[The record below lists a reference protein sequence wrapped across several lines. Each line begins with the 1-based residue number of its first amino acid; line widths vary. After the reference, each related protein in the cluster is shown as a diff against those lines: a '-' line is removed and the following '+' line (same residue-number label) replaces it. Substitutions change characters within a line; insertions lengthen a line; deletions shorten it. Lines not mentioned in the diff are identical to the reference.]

1 MNKYQPI
8 KLQHMKTYNRL
19 FALAAVIV
27 LVACGSNKENGPL
40 SESAP
45 VKDQTEVSFPT
56 PPPPGEE
63 QKNKEAGSANDKMPE
78 PVFERKLIKTG
89 DVSFKTKSLNE
100 TKKQIM
106 EALKVAG
113 GYVAKENAYDYSEN
127 PSENLTVRVPAK
139 NFDAFLNQI
148 LEGVDELDSK
158 NIDIQDV
165 SEEFVDM
172 EARLKNKK
180 QLEAKYQ
187 ELLVKAGNM
196 DDILRIE
203 KEISYIREDI
213 ESTEGRLKY
222 LSSQVSYSTLN
233 IHYYEKRTSGF
244 NFGGKLGDAVKNGGT
259 GFLWFIIIVVQL
271 WPLWL
276 IGAAIWWFIIW
287 LIRRS
292 RRNKN

>member
-1 MNKYQPI
+1 MNNFTK
-8 KLQHMKTYNRL
+8 
-19 FALAAVIV
+19 ALIAAIAIFIY
-27 LVACGSNKENGPL
+27 ACGANKESSPL
-40 SESAP
+40 GEATLA
-45 VKDQTEVSFPT
+45 KDQMEFNAPAP

-63 QKNKEAGSANDKMPE
+63 QKNAEAGSVTEKAPAA
-78 PVFERKLIKTG
+78 VFERKLIKTG
-89 DVSFKTKSLNE
+89 DVSFKTKSLTE
-100 TKKQIM
+100 TKKQIT
-106 EALKVAG
+106 EVLKAAG
-113 GYVAKENAYDYSEN
+113 GYIAKENAYDYSEN

-139 NFDAFLNQI
+139 NFDVFLNRI

-158 NIDIQDV
+158 NIDISDV

-187 ELLVKAGNM
+187 ELLGKANNM

-222 LSSQVSYSTLN
+222 FSNQVSYSTLT
-233 IHYYEKRTSGF
+233 IHYYEKRSSGF
-244 NFGGKLGDAVKNGGT
+244 NFGGKLGDALKNGGT
-259 GFLWFIIIVVQL
+259 GFLWFLIVMVQL

-276 IGAAIWWFIIW
+276 IGGFVWWFIVW
-287 LIRRS
+287 LVRRRKS
-292 RRNKN
+292 RG

>member
-1 MNKYQPI
+1 MNQFNKVI
-8 KLQHMKTYNRL
+8 I
-19 FALAAVIV
+19 AAAIFFIY
-27 LVACGSNKENGPL
+27 ACGANKESSPL
-40 SESAP
+40 SEATLA
-45 VKDQTEVSFPT
+45 KDQMEFNAPAP

-63 QKNKEAGSANDKMPE
+63 QKGGEAGSVTEKVPAA
-78 PVFERKLIKTG
+78 VFERKLIKTG
-89 DVSFKTKSLNE
+89 DVSFKTKSLSE
-100 TKKQIM
+100 TKKQIT
-106 EALKVAG
+106 EALKAAG

-139 NFDAFLNQI
+139 NFDGFLNKI

-180 QLEAKYQ
+180 QLEMKYQ
-187 ELLVKAGNM
+187 ELLVKANNM

-222 LSSQVSYSTLN
+222 LSNQVSYSTLT
-233 IHYYEKRTSGF
+233 IHYYEKRSSGF
-244 NFGGKLGDAVKNGGT
+244 NFGGKLGDALKNGGT
-259 GFLWFIIIVVQL
+259 GFLWFLIIMVQL

-276 IGAAIWWFIIW
+276 VGGLVWWFIVW
-287 LIRRS
+287 LIRR
-292 RRNKN
+292 RKVKGVR

>member
-1 MNKYQPI
+1 
-8 KLQHMKTYNRL
+8 MKTYNKAL
-19 FALAAVIV
+19 VLAAVV
-27 LVACGSNKENGPL
+27 LLIACGANKESSPN
-40 SESAP
+40 SESA
-45 VKDQTEVSFPT
+45 KAMDQAGLASPAA
-56 PPPPGEE
+56 PPMEQGIKEE
-63 QKNKEAGSANDKMPE
+63 KAGSAVEKMPDA
-78 PVFERKLIKTG
+78 VFERKLIKTG
-89 DVSFKTKSLNE
+89 DVSFKTKSLTE
-100 TKKQIM
+100 TKKQIT
-106 EALKVAG
+106 EALKTAG
-113 GYVAKENAYDYSEN
+113 GYIAKENAYDYSEN
-127 PSENLTVRVPAK
+127 PSENLTVRVPSK

-148 LEGVDELDSK
+148 LEGVEELDSK

-187 ELLVKAGNM
+187 ELLGKAGNM

-259 GFLWFIIIVVQL
+259 GFLWFVIIVVQL

-276 IGAAIWWFIIW
+276 IGAAIWWFIVW

-292 RRNKN
+292 RKNRA

>member
-1 MNKYQPI
+1 MNNFTK
-8 KLQHMKTYNRL
+8 
-19 FALAAVIV
+19 ALIAAIAIFIY
-27 LVACGSNKENGPL
+27 ACGANKESSPL
-40 SESAP
+40 GEATLA
-45 VKDQTEVSFPT
+45 KDQMEFNAPAPP

-63 QKNKEAGSANDKMPE
+63 QKNGEAGSAGDKTPAA
-78 PVFERKLIKTG
+78 VFERKLIKTG
-89 DVSFKTKSLNE
+89 DVSFKTKSLTE
-100 TKKQIM
+100 TKKQIT
-106 EALKVAG
+106 EALKAAG
-113 GYVAKENAYDYSEN
+113 GYIAKENAYDYSEN

-139 NFDAFLNQI
+139 NFDVFLNRI

-187 ELLVKAGNM
+187 ELLGKANNM

-222 LSSQVSYSTLN
+222 LSNQVSYSTLT
-233 IHYYEKRTSGF
+233 IHYYEKRSSGF
-244 NFGGKLGDAVKNGGT
+244 NFGGKLGDALKNGGT
-259 GFLWFIIIVVQL
+259 GFLWFLIVMVQL

-276 IGAAIWWFIIW
+276 IGGFVWWFIVW
-287 LIRRS
+287 LLRR
-292 RRNKN
+292 RRK

>member
-1 MNKYQPI
+1 MNNFSKVLI
-8 KLQHMKTYNRL
+8 
-19 FALAAVIV
+19 AATVFFIY
-27 LVACGSNKENGPL
+27 ACGANKESSPN
-40 SESAP
+40 SESTLA
-45 VKDQTEVSFPT
+45 KDQMEFNAPAS

-63 QKNKEAGSANDKMPE
+63 QKSGEAGSVVEKAPAV
-78 PVFERKLIKTG
+78 VFERKLIKTG
-89 DVSFKTKSLNE
+89 DVSFKTKSLSE
-100 TKKQIM
+100 TKKQIT
-106 EALKVAG
+106 EALKAAG
-113 GYVAKENAYDYSEN
+113 GYIAKENAYDYSEN

-139 NFDAFLNQI
+139 NFDGFLNKI

-187 ELLVKAGNM
+187 ELLGKANNM

-222 LSSQVSYSTLN
+222 LSNQVSYSTLT
-233 IHYYEKRTSGF
+233 IHYYEKRSSGF
-244 NFGGKLGDAVKNGGT
+244 NFGGKLGDALKNGGT
-259 GFLWFIIIVVQL
+259 GFLWFLIIMVQL

-276 IGAAIWWFIIW
+276 VGGLVWWFIVW
-287 LIRRS
+287 LIRR
-292 RRNKN
+292 RKVKGVR